1 MRRKKLQNRPL
12 ILTVVCA
19 CLIFFVAVEIEA
31 QWASGVFKPE
41 MPRFTFVYGY
51 WGDNVTGSTVGGHFG
66 YNVAKNFQVVGG
78 AEFTSVTWNAPLRP
92 LIVFNNG
99 AEFISTTWALNLD
112 GFDFSVI
119 GLGMR
124 YIIPIVQMNIKAFVF
139 GDTARGFSEFT
150 YERIPIENLDW
161 RYVAYGGGVLKQFN
175 RKSKVWLGLAH
186 TLQGVDFDN
195 KYFNGFEDVRWHV
208 GGTLNL
214 SSRLSLSTGL
224 TSTLEDY
231 NPDFSLGF
239 SVGGF
244 NFR

>member
-1 MRRKKLQNRPL
+1 MHREKLQNRPL

-19 CLIFFVAVEIEA
+19 YLIFFVAVEIEA

-51 WGDNVTGSTVGGHFG
+51 SEDNGTRSVVGGHFG
-66 YNVAKNFQVVGG
+66 HNVAKNFQVVGG
-78 AEFTSVTWNAPLRP
+78 VEFTAVTWNVPLRP

-99 AEFISTTWALNLD
+99 AEFISTTRTPDLG
-112 GFDFSVI
+112 GFDFSAI
-119 GLGMR
+119 GVGMR

-175 RKSKVWLGLAH
+175 SKSKVWLGLAH
-186 TLQGVDFDN
+186 VLQGVDFDD

-214 SSRLSLSTGL
+214 SSRFAFSMGL

-231 NPDFSLGF
+231 DPDFSLGF
-239 SVGGF
+239 SIGGF